1 MGGKNST
8 HSLPQIFFIVLD
20 RRLISCFKIMSQH
33 SYAQQQLINCP
44 YCQHQFE
51 ADIWLII
58 NIKQE
63 PDLVKKIK
71 QNSFNQLSCPSC
83 SGVLQAVD
91 APLLLYRPDD
101 TPHLLFSPAQG
112 ISQEVKS
119 QLVERLRDNLG
130 IEWQDNWLQRLQEIP
145 KTSLP
150 VVFEQGLDI
159 ALKQIQQK
167 LEEGVSGLIENL
179 ININTEEENEK
190 YWQILGKL
198 LQAEWN
204 CDGESEI
211 VWSVIEQYRDRFND
225 NFVLMLQ
232 QWTNQQFAELSSQP
246 QIAEMLAEI
255 LEKLCVSI
263 FNFSGGCSSREY
275 QVLITVSQIV
285 LAFRTQTKNFEKQ
298 AQNLN
303 YLGAAYLCLVEK
315 SIDEESNLRKAIYS
329 YQESTYVYRHLH
341 LNEDLSTSLHNLGI
355 AYRYLADIPIDEEFN
370 LQQAISYHKQSA
382 EICQQLNLIKDLS
395 NNLLNIG
402 VAYCKLAIIGIDKES
417 NLRKGIDY
425 YKKSINIATKLSLTK
440 VLCLSLHNLGN
451 AYDALAKIGTNE
463 ESDLRKAIDYY
474 QQSTNICWHLDL
486 KEILSSNLSYLGNA
500 YSKIAE
506 IAIDKES
513 DLRKAIDYYQQS
525 NDMRTELGLDK
536 DFAHTLNNL
545 GFAYF
550 KLSGIVVNVVGKEF
564 NLRRAIDYY
573 QQSADMRTQLGLH
586 EDFAHTLNN
595 LGFTYLKLS
604 GIVVDVVD
612 EEFNLRRAIDYY
624 QQSADMRTQL
634 GLHEDFAHTLN
645 NLGFVYFKLSGIVVD
660 VIDEEFNLRRAID
673 YYQESADIYKKLNL
687 EQNLSHTLNNLDT
700 AYYHLNKI
708 TVNGKYGSS
717 QDIDNHQ
724 QYTNILAEEEMTD
737 DTLIV
742 MLHLAKRIRVAT
754 LIENLIHIDIKEVN
768 DEYLKILGEILQAQW
783 KYGNESKIV
792 WSVIEQYQDRF
803 DDSFILALEQWINR
817 QFTELAD
824 FPIVAE
830 MLSKLLENFCIS
842 IFNYPKGCSF
852 YENKV
857 IIAISQISLEFH
869 IQTNNLD
876 KQAQDYHNL
885 ASAHC
890 KIAEI
895 GIDAELN
902 LRKGI
907 DYYQQSADIRM
918 QLGLNQDL
926 SYTLISLGDA
936 YVLLAMIGIDAESN
950 LRKGIDYYQQS
961 ADIRMQLGLEQELSY
976 TFIDLGIAYCKLA
989 EIGIDTESNLYKAI
1003 DYHQQSANISTKLG
1017 LDINL
1022 FYLRGLGSTYFSL
1035 AEIGIDIESN
1045 LYKAIDYHQQSV
1057 NISTKLGFSKILSET
1072 FNSLGIAYFR
1082 VAEFGIDEES
1092 NLYKAIDYFQ
1102 QSANIYKQLKLDFG
1116 LSYVLNNLGHIYC
1129 ELAENGIDVKFNL
1142 KESID
1147 YCQQSADIC
1156 TQLGLHNNL
1165 SFSLMGLGHAY
1176 FTQARIGMNMEANLQ
1191 KAINY
1196 YQQSAD
1202 IKTNLGSIKDLS
1214 FVLINLGFAYRDLS
1228 KFGIEREYN
1237 LYQAVNAHQQS
1248 IHICKQLELNYY
1260 LSISLNH
1267 LGVNYIELAEN
1278 GIDVQSNLYKGIDY
1292 YQQSADICIRLALD
1306 RNLILVL
1313 NNLGNAY
1320 IKVAAISLDKKQY
1333 LIKAFNACQ
1342 KSTDI
1347 CIQLGL
1353 NKHLSNSLSNLGC
1366 VYYELTEIGINNEY
1380 NLLKAM
1386 DCFRQALDLL
1396 KSKHLPIDCLKS
1408 GCRLGNLAFKQGW
1421 WKIALEGYE
1430 IAVSAV
1436 EQIRRW
1442 GKDDKHR
1449 QEILAEGISIYDRAL
1464 QCYINLG
1471 EYQQAILLTERAR
1484 SRHLVELIYSNDLYK
1499 YEEID
1504 PTIQPYLEEYENIQ
1518 SQINIKQ
1525 LQEQSDNFN
1534 KVISANKKL
1543 TRTETSFEELEVT
1556 LENLH
1561 KQKDEIWLEIR
1572 KRDKVLADGLE
1583 VPYLSFDS
1591 LQKLIANSP
1600 KTALLS
1606 FYSTEEQTYIFV
1618 LRHCQSNTRTSYEI
1632 SLQLHICKNED
1643 YENLQNFVRKQWL
1656 NPYKEFKQEASQN
1669 WLQPEQIE
1677 TTLQKVADKLNIN
1690 DLIDNHLQNIEE
1702 LILIPHI
1709 FLHLIPFAAL
1719 PVNSVESSTDERSLP
1734 QKYLSDLFYLRVV
1747 PSAQILSYCQERE
1760 ENNPYPIVEG
1770 KKYATIEN
1778 ATDNLCMASYECEQ
1792 ISQLLGIPEIQ
1803 RFIGK
1808 QNAIIKNY
1816 RGLTQNPELRGLHS
1830 SHHAVSVLDKPLE
1843 SALNLGDG
1851 SLTLGQLI
1859 SPGWR
1864 MPHLVEIFLS
1874 CCETNLGNP
1883 NITDDI
1889 LTLSTGF
1896 LCAGA
1901 RSVISTLWSVN
1912 DLATAF
1918 FCLFY
1923 YQYRKNG
1930 ENRSKAIQL
1939 AQQDLRSK
1947 TGEELDAQFKVKQI
1961 DKYLFKLQQQAPEQ
1975 SAIEKIDCI
1984 RGDLKEIK
1992 KFPKQKIFESP
2003 YYWAG
2008 FVCQG
2013 LR

>member
-44 YCQHQFE
+44 YCQHEFE
-51 ADIWLII
+51 AYIWLII

-71 QNSFNQLSCPSC
+71 QNSFNQLNCPSC

-91 APLLLYRPDD
+91 APLLLYRPDE

-119 QLVERLRDNLG
+119 QLAQRLRDNLG
-130 IEWQDNWLQRLQEIP
+130 IEWQDSWLQGLQEIP

-179 ININTEEENEK
+179 ININTEEENKE

-204 CDGESEI
+204 CDGASEI
-211 VWSVIEQYRDRFND
+211 VWSVIEQYRDRFNN
-225 NFVLMLQ
+225 NFVLILQ
-232 QWTNQQFAELSSQP
+232 QWTNQQFVELSNQP

-263 FNFSGGCSSREY
+263 FNFSGGCSSRDY
-275 QVLITVSQIV
+275 QVVIAVSQIV

-303 YLGAAYLCLVEK
+303 YLGSAYSCLAEK
-315 SIDEESNLRKAIYS
+315 SIDEESNLRTAIY
-329 YQESTYVYRHLH
+329 YFQESTYLYRHLH
-341 LNEDLSTSLHNLGI
+341 LNEDLSTSLYNLGV
-355 AYRYLADIPIDEEFN
+355 AYRYLANIPIDEEFN

-402 VAYCKLAIIGIDKES
+402 VAYCKLATIGIDEES

-440 VLCLSLHNLGN
+440 VLSQSLHNLGN

-474 QQSTNICWHLDL
+474 QQSANICWQLNL
-486 KEILSSNLSYLGNA
+486 NEILFSNLNSLGNA

-595 LGFTYLKLS
+595 LGFTYFKLS
-604 GIVVDVVD
+604 GIVVDVV
-612 EEFNLRRAIDYY
+612 
-624 QQSADMRTQL
+624 
-634 GLHEDFAHTLN
+634 
-645 NLGFVYFKLSGIVVD
+645 
-660 VIDEEFNLRRAID
+660 DEEFNLRRAID

-687 EQNLSHTLNNLDT
+687 EQNLSRVLNNIDT

-708 TVNGKYGSS
+708 TVNEKYDSS

-724 QYTNILAEEEMTD
+724 QYTNIPVEEKMTD
-737 DTLIV
+737 DTLIEI
-742 MLHLAKRIRVAT
+742 LIKLAKRIRVAA

-783 KYGNESKIV
+783 KYGNDSKIV

-842 IFNYPKGCSF
+842 IFNYPKGCSY

-869 IQTNNLD
+869 IQANNLD
-876 KQAQDYHNL
+876 KQAQDSHNL

-902 LRKGI
+902 LGKGI

-961 ADIRMQLGLEQELSY
+961 ANIRMQLGLEQELSY

-989 EIGIDTESNLYKAI
+989 GIGIDAESNLYKAI

-1022 FYLRGLGSTYFSL
+1022 FYLHGLGSTYFNL

-1072 FNSLGIAYFR
+1072 FNSLGLAYFR

-1102 QSANIYKQLKLDFG
+1102 QSANIYKQLKFDFG
-1116 LSYVLNNLGHIYC
+1116 LSCVLNHLGLLYC
-1129 ELAENGIDVKFNL
+1129 TLAENGIDVKFNL

-1147 YCQQSADIC
+1147 YYQQSADIC

-1202 IKTNLGSIKDLS
+1202 IKTNLGLIKDLYS
-1214 FVLINLGFAYRDLS
+1214 VLINLGFAYRDLS

-1260 LSISLNH
+1260 LPISLNH
-1267 LGVNYIELAEN
+1267 LGLNYIELAEN
-1278 GIDVQSNLYKGIDY
+1278 GIDVKSNLHKGIDY
-1292 YQQSADICIRLALD
+1292 CQQSADICIRLALD
-1306 RNLILVL
+1306 RNLLLVL

-1320 IKVAAISLDKKQY
+1320 IQVAAISVDKKQY
-1333 LIKAFNACQ
+1333 LIQAFNACQ

-1353 NKHLSNSLSNLGC
+1353 NKYLSSSLTTLGC
-1366 VYYELTEIGINNEY
+1366 VYYQLAKIGINNEY
-1380 NLLKAM
+1380 NLRKAM

-1396 KSKHLPIDCLKS
+1396 KSKHLPIDCLRI
-1408 GCRLGNLAFKQGW
+1408 GCCLGNMAFEEGW

-1430 IAVSAV
+1430 IAISAI
-1436 EQIRRW
+1436 EQIRHW

-1449 QEILAEGISIYDRAL
+1449 QEILAEGISVYERAL

-1504 PTIQPYLEEYENIQ
+1504 PKIQPYLEKYENIQ
-1518 SQINIKQ
+1518 AQINREQ
-1525 LQEQSDNFN
+1525 LQQQSDNFN
-1534 KVISANKKL
+1534 KVIAANQKL
-1543 TRTETSFEELEVT
+1543 TRIEKSFEEEEVT
-1556 LENLH
+1556 LENLY
-1561 KQKDEIWLEIR
+1561 KRKDKIWLEIR

-1618 LRHCQSNTRTSYEI
+1618 LRHCQSNTRTSDEI
-1632 SLQLHICKNED
+1632 SLQLHICKNEG
-1643 YENLQNFVRKQWL
+1643 YENLQNFVREQWL
-1656 NPYKEFKQEASQN
+1656 NPYKEFKQGTSQN
-1669 WLQPEQIE
+1669 WLQPEQIG

-1719 PVNSVESSTDERSLP
+1719 PVNSVESSTNERSLP
-1734 QKYLSDLFYLRVV
+1734 QKYLSDLFCLRVV

-1760 ENNPYPIVEG
+1760 EKNPYPIVEG

-1778 ATDNLCMASYECEQ
+1778 ATDNLYMASYECEQ

-1816 RGLTQNPELRGLHS
+1816 RGLTQNPQLRGLHS
-1830 SHHAVSVLDKPLE
+1830 SHHAVSELDKPLE

-1874 CCETNLGNP
+1874 CCETNLSNP

-1975 SAIEKIDCI
+1975 STIEKIGLI